1 MSAITLYEYL
11 AYNVPAQCQGVLD
24 RYDVPAS
31 HNEEEL
37 TENLKSFV
45 RVYGQDGLQELADI
59 HPDKDLIAE
68 MASLATPYNGR
79 KESEYL
85 NASGAE
91 SRIDN
96 IENQLKFGGSN
107 ESALTKNDL
116 LIGLGV
122 AALTISLF
130 KS

>member
-11 AYNVPAQCQGVLD
+11 AYNVPAECQNILD

-31 HNEEEL
+31 HNEAEL
-37 TENLKSFV
+37 TENLKNFV
-45 RVYGQDGLQELADI
+45 NVYRNEALEELAEI

-68 MASLATPYNGR
+68 MASLATPYNGK

-85 NASGAE
+85 NASGTMNRIE
-91 SRIDN
+91 SL
-96 IENQLKFGGSN
+96 ENQMKFGGSN
-107 ESALTKNDL
+107 DSNLTKMDML
-116 LIGLGV
+116 MGIGV
-122 AALTISLF
+122 AALTISLL

>member
-1 MSAITLYEYL
+1 MSSITLYEYL
-11 AYNVPAQCQGVLD
+11 AYNVPTQCQGILD

-31 HNEEEL
+31 QNEEEL
-37 TENLKSFV
+37 TENLKAFI
-45 RVYGQDGLQELADI
+45 RVYGEEGLQELADI
-59 HPDKDLIAE
+59 HPDKDLIAD

-96 IENQLKFGGSN
+96 IENQLRFGGNN
-107 ESALTKNDL
+107 ELALTKTDM